1 MAEFSLD
8 VDEIKKDVETTLKE
22 EEEKLENSNLKDKAN
37 ENAVAIFETDM
48 NNPTEREGILRPL
61 ENFGLED
68 MSRSSARN
76 ELLATRFVDINKGG
90 KEAENIGDKL
100 SELDRQMKDL
110 DPSKVDFTKKGFLGD
125 IMNPVRKYFAKYE
138 KAETA
143 ISNIIESLDHS
154 GKVLQNDNVTLLSEE
169 NYLREVTN
177 KLLADI
183 ELGKSMDESIEA
195 QIQQAE
201 IDGVEPDKIA
211 FVREEILFPLRQ
223 RIMDMQQMIVVNQ
236 QGIVSLNV
244 IRRNNKELIRGV
256 NRAKTVTVSALRT
269 GVMVASALYD
279 QKIVMDKIN
288 ILNSTTESII
298 ESTSHMLKEQGSEIQ
313 KHSAETMISP
323 EVLKASFAEAI
334 SAIEDVSTYK
344 EQALPKMKE
353 TIMMFSDMAQE
364 GQKVVEKIETHNTDA
379 LE

>member
-22 EEEKLENSNLKDKAN
+22 EEEKLENSNLKDKAS
-37 ENAVAIFETDM
+37 ENAVAIFEADL
-48 NNPTEREGILRPL
+48 NNPTEREGILKPL
-61 ENFGLED
+61 ESFGMED
-68 MSRSSARN
+68 MSRAASRN

-125 IMNPVRKYFAKYE
+125 LMNPVRKYFAKYE

-143 ISNIIESLDHS
+143 ISNIIDSLDHS
-154 GKVLQNDNVTLLSEE
+154 GKVLQNDNVTLLGEE

-183 ELGKSMDESIEA
+183 ELGKQMDESIEM

-223 RIMDMQQMIVVNQ
+223 RVMDMQQMIVVNQ

-256 NRAKTVTVSALRT
+256 NRAKNVTVSALRT

-288 ILNSTTESII
+288 ILNATTENII
-298 ESTSHMLKEQGSEIQ
+298 ETTSRMLKEQGSEIQ
-313 KHSAETMISP
+313 KHSAEAMISP
-323 EVLKASFAEAI
+323 DVLKASFAEAL

-344 EQALPKMKE
+344 EQALPQMKE
-353 TIMMFSDMAQE
+353 TILMFNDMAHE
-364 GQKVVEKIETHNTDA
+364 GQKVVEKIETKNTGE

>member
-8 VDEIKKDVETTLKE
+8 IDEIQKDVENTIKKE
-22 EEEKLENSNLKDKAN
+22 EVKLENSNIKDKAS
-37 ENAVAIFETDM
+37 ENAVAIFETDL

-61 ENFGLED
+61 ENFGMDD
-68 MSRSSARN
+68 MSKSASRN
-76 ELLATRFVDINKGG
+76 EMLATRFVDINKGG

-100 SELDRQMKDL
+100 SELERQMKDL
-110 DPSKVDFTKKGFLGD
+110 DPGKVDFTKKGFLGD
-125 IMNPVRKYFAKYE
+125 LMNPVRKYFAKYE

-143 ISNIIESLDHS
+143 ISNIIDSLNNS
-154 GKVLQNDNVTLLSEE
+154 SKVLQNDNVTLLNEE

-183 ELGKSMDESIEA
+183 ELGKQMDDSIEA

-201 IDGVEPDKIA
+201 LEGVDPNKIA
-211 FVREEILFPLRQ
+211 FVREEVLFPLRQ

-256 NRAKTVTVSALRT
+256 DRAKNVTVSALRT

-288 ILNSTTESII
+288 ILNQTTESII

-313 KHSAETMISP
+313 KHSAEAMISP
-323 EVLKASFAEAI
+323 EVLKASFSEAI

-353 TIMMFSDMAQE
+353 TILMFSDMADE
-364 GQKVVEKIETHNTDA
+364 GQKVVEKLETGNNNLID
-379 LE
+379 